1 MTEKQNILKYI
12 SENQELNIQRNRMGC
27 LESWYDPYFAMKET
41 FTYDEIDNMTENEVS
56 NLLKLAYNIQEA
68 LY

>member
-27 LESWYDPYFAMKET
+27 LESWYDHT
-41 FTYDEIDNMTENEVS
+41 
-56 NLLKLAYNIQEA
+56 LL
-68 LY
+68 

>member
-1 MTEKQNILKYI
+1 
-12 SENQELNIQRNRMGC
+12 
-27 LESWYDPYFAMKET
+27 MKET

-68 LY
+68 LH